1 MLRMVDIA
9 RELDVSRSLVSKVL
23 SGRMG
28 SSTVRPE
35 LARAIR
41 AKAKAGNYRP
51 NASATALIR
60 GRQNV
65 VGVFIC
71 RYGQPGSGLV
81 EAVMEGLAGEL
92 ARNQQRLLLQF
103 FRDAMEFESCLAA
116 AHRNVLDGVV
126 LAGFPRFDLERP
138 LRLLLDRQVPV
149 VTMISKA
156 PLPEIPNAGIDQTEV
171 GRLATRHLIEQ
182 GCRRVLCLRVAPG
195 SLRFAG
201 YRQALRECGLPF
213 CPELVCETRNYA
225 VAAVP
230 QVINALLSNGVPFDG
245 VVASSDQQASV
256 VLRML
261 LAAGRRVPQDVKLIG
276 VDDSP
281 FCQYGVVPLSSV
293 SGQDRKRAGLAVRL
307 LQEVIDGRPA
317 RHLILPPVV
326 AARGSSAMD
335 VLGAT
340 GYGRTNG
347 KGQP

>member
-1 MLRMVDIA
+1 MADIA
-9 RELDVSRSLVSKVL
+9 RELTVSRSLVSKVL

-35 LARAIR
+35 LARAIH
-41 AKAKAGNYRP
+41 AMAKAGNYRP

-81 EAVMEGLAGEL
+81 EAVMEGLADEL
-92 ARNQQRLLLQF
+92 SRNQQRLMLQF
-103 FRDAMEFESCLAA
+103 FRDAADFETCLAS
-116 AHRNVLDGVV
+116 AHRSVLDGVV
-126 LAGFPRFDLERP
+126 LAGVPHFDLQRP

-156 PLPEIPNAGIDQTEV
+156 PLPESHNVGIDQTEV
-171 GRLATRHLIEQ
+171 GRLATQHLIEQ
-182 GCRRVLCLRVAPG
+182 GCRRPLLLRATPR

-201 YRQALRECGLPF
+201 YRQALQECRLPF
-213 CPELVCETRNYA
+213 RPELVCDTRNYA
-225 VAAVP
+225 AGAIP
-230 QVINALLSNGVPFDG
+230 RTINALLAAGVSFDG
-245 VVASSDQQASV
+245 VVAASDQQASV
-256 VLRML
+256 ALRAL

-281 FCQYGVVPLSSV
+281 FCQSGVVQLSSV

-317 RHLILPPVV
+317 RHLILPPTVM
-326 AARGSSAMD
+326 ARESSAAD
-335 VLGAT
+335 VHIE
-340 GYGRTNG
+340 R
-347 KGQP
+347 